1 MQKKVNVRTLAM
13 TAVLG
18 AVATVLMFFSFSIPI
33 ILPSFLAMD
42 FSELPALI
50 AAFTMGPVS
59 GVVVCLIKNLVNL
72 PSSGTGGAGELCNFL
87 MGVTFVV
94 PAGLIY
100 KFRKDRVDAVLG
112 SLVGAVVM
120 AVLSLPINLFIS
132 YPAYAVFYNMTTDKV
147 MDMYQAIVPWVKTLP
162 QALLIF
168 NMPFTFCKAMCSV
181 IITFVIYKRISP
193 IIKGKGLA

>member
-94 PAGLIY
+94 PAGLVY
-100 KFRKDRVDAVLG
+100 KFRKDRVGAVLG

-132 YPAYAVFYNMTTDKV
+132 YPAYAVFYGMTTDKV
-147 MDMYQAIVPWVKTLP
+147 MDMYQVILPWVETLP
-162 QALLIF
+162 QALLVF
-168 NMPFTFCKAMCSV
+168 NMPFTFCKALCSV

-193 IIKGKGLA
+193 IIKGKSLA

>member
-18 AVATVLMFFSFSIPI
+18 AVATVRMFFSFSIPI
-33 ILPSFLAMD
+33 ILPSFLARD

-100 KFRKDRVDAVLG
+100 KFRKDRVGAVLG